1 MTGQDTVA
9 LRAPDL
15 TYHSYLRLRDL
26 LDLQRPFSDD
36 PGELH
41 FIVAHQAMEL
51 MFKLMLAELRHLVV
65 LFDRDAWI
73 EALTAAR
80 RLNHQAQL
88 GLEHMRSLRDLPVT
102 SFHGFRGHL
111 GTASG
116 AQSTQ
121 FREIEV
127 LSGLRDPGYLAVQ
140 RRLSGGRLP
149 AEIVRALRER
159 DLATAHRAAATRLG
173 VDDWARLYREESGSS
188 PCYLV
193 SECLLDYDDQ
203 WLRWRNEHLALVER
217 MLGSRVRGTAGT
229 DPLSFLERTRRYRFF
244 PYLWDMRSDL
254 AADAGGQPVD

>member
-1 MTGQDTVA
+1 MTDRQAVA
-9 LRAPDL
+9 LASRDL

-26 LDLQRPFSDD
+26 LSLQRPFSDD

-41 FIVAHQAMEL
+41 FIVAHQSMEL
-51 MFKLMLAELRHLVV
+51 MFKLMLAELRNLVA
-65 LFDRDAWI
+65 LFDADKWCATLPC
-73 EALTAAR
+73 AQ

-88 GLEHMRSLRDLPVT
+88 ALEHMRSLRDLPVT
-102 SFHGFRGHL
+102 SFHGFRGLL

-140 RRLSGGRLP
+140 RRLAGGRLP
-149 AEIVRALRER
+149 DEMVRALQER
-159 DLATAHRAAATRLG
+159 DLATAHQAAARRLG
-173 VDDWARLYREESGSS
+173 VTDWARLYREEGCSS

-193 SECLLDYDDQ
+193 SECLLDYDD
-203 WLRWRNEHLALVER
+203 LFLAWRNEHLALVER

-244 PYLWDMRSDL
+244 PYLWEMRSDL
-254 AADAGGQPVD
+254 AADAGGRLVD